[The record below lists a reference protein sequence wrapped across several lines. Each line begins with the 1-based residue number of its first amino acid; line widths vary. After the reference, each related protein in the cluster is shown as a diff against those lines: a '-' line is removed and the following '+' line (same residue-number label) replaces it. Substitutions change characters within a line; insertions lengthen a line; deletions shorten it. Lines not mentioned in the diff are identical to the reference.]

1 MSKIF
6 LIAEI
11 GWNHLGDMSLAE
23 KMIKSAAI
31 NGADICKFQSWDVKD
46 LREGSWD
53 SDGRK
58 EIYKKAG
65 LSIDDHVYLKKVC
78 DENNVLFMTSIFN
91 KKFIEIVRKL
101 DVNISKIPSHEI
113 HNEGLVHEVA
123 KNFQTALISTG
134 AAYWKEV
141 EKYKDLFGNKRLIP
155 MHCVSSYPC
164 EEENINLPRIN
175 EIKKLSKIYGYSGH
189 LNNINDA
196 MAAICMGCTY
206 IEKHFTIDKNLPG
219 RDNLNAILPEDL
231 KSLNEFRSSFEKMNI
246 EKGLDLQ
253 DQELDIYNNYR
264 GRWGG

>member
-46 LREGSWD
+46 LKEGSWD
-53 SDGRK
+53 NDGRK

-65 LSIDDHVYLKKVC
+65 LSIDDHIYLKKVC
-78 DENNVLFMTSIFN
+78 DDNDVGFMTSIFN
-91 KKFIEIVRKL
+91 RKFIQIVKKL
-101 DVNISKIPSHEI
+101 DVNIIKIPSHEI
-113 HNEGLVHEVA
+113 HNENLINEVA
-123 KNFQTALISTG
+123 SNFEITLISTG
-134 AAYWKEV
+134 AAYWNEV
-141 EKYKDLFGNKRLIP
+141 KKYKDLFRSKKLIP

-164 EEENINLPRIN
+164 EEENINLPRIK
-175 EIKKLSKIYGYSGH
+175 EIKKLSQIYGYSGH

-196 MAAICMGCTY
+196 IAAIGMGCTY

-219 RDNLNAILPEDL
+219 RDNLNAILPEDM
-231 KSLNEFRSSFEKMNI
+231 KSLSNFKLSFEKMSTN
-246 EKGLDLQ
+246 KGLDLQ